1 MRFKKL
7 EEKRKRFIEILRKQ
21 SLEKEQRK
29 VKETVQEIG
38 ISLKTFYEWNN
49 DPEILKETYR
59 EYFESIEVWLPKV
72 LFNLLKKA
80 DEGDVGALR
89 FLIKGFTIYSE
100 GIEKRDG
107 LENDRMI
114 EMVRGKIKPQGA
126 QTRRARTQR

>member
-21 SLEKEQRK
+21 SLEKEQMK
-29 VKETVQEIG
+29 VKETAQEIG
-38 ISLKTFYEWNN
+38 ISLNTFYEWNN
-49 DPEILKETYR
+49 DPKLLKETYK
-59 EYFESIEVWLPKV
+59 EYFNSIELWLPKV
-72 LFNLLKKA
+72 LFNLLKRA
-80 DEGDVGALR
+80 DEGEVGVIK

-114 EMVRGKIKPQGA
+114 EMVRGMGN
-126 QTRRARTQR
+126 RE

>member
-1 MRFKKL
+1 MRFKKH

-21 SLEKEQRK
+21 SLEKEQMK
-29 VKETVQEIG
+29 VKETAKEIG

-49 DPEILKETYR
+49 DPKLLKETYK
-59 EYFESIEVWLPKV
+59 EYFNSIELWLPKV
-72 LFNLLKKA
+72 LFNLLKRA
-80 DEGDVGALR
+80 DEGDVGVIK

-114 EMVRGKIKPQGA
+114 EMVRGMKN
-126 QTRRARTQR
+126 

>member
-21 SLEKEQRK
+21 SLEKDGMK
-29 VKETVQEIG
+29 VKELAKGIG

-49 DPEILKETYR
+49 DPELLKETYR
-59 EYFESIEVWLPKV
+59 EYFNSIELWLPKV
-72 LFNLLKKA
+72 LFNLLKRA
-80 DEGDVGALR
+80 DEGDVGVIR

-107 LENDRMI
+107 LENERMI
-114 EMVRGKIKPQGA
+114 EMMRGIK
-126 QTRRARTQR
+126 